1 MEMIGGGSVE
11 GFFFYMGAWCCWIAA
26 AFFMKRQQ
34 NGRMALSACLLIAI
48 IVSPYTISLGSL
60 HISAAGAFILIC
72 CYAEAARITRLK
84 AIYFFVSVFM
94 IMLAY
99 TSFQLFALFDPVW
112 VVFKKEWML
121 AAIMFAMSAVLFTDC
136 RKRIAAMLTGAIQ
149 GDFLFSMVLEKLSL
163 AYEAWSFSF
172 LDMAAIS
179 SCALLLW
186 DGFVKLAAYL
196 ERQAANLEKEKQKI
210 L

>member
-1 MEMIGGGSVE
+1 MEMIGGGGVE
-11 GFFFYMGAWCCWIAA
+11 GFYFYLGAWCCWIAA

-34 NGRMALSACLLIAI
+34 KERTALSACLLIAI
-48 IVSPYTISLGSL
+48 IVSPYTISLGSI
-60 HISAAGAFILIC
+60 HISVAGLFILIC
-72 CYAEAARITRLK
+72 CYAEAASITGLK
-84 AIYFFVSVFM
+84 AVYFFVSVFM

-99 TSFQLFALFDPVW
+99 ASFQLFALFDPVW

-121 AAIMFAMSAVLFTDC
+121 AAIMFALSAVLFAGC

-149 GDFLFSMVLEKLSL
+149 GDLLFSLVLEKLSL

-179 SCALLLW
+179 ACALLLW
-186 DGFVKLAAYL
+186 ESFVRLAAYL

>member
-1 MEMIGGGSVE
+1 ME
-11 GFFFYMGAWCCWIAA
+11 GFYFYLGAWCCWIVA

-34 NGRMALSACLLIAI
+34 KERTALSACLLIAI
-48 IVSPYTISLGSL
+48 IVSPYTISLGSI
-60 HISAAGAFILIC
+60 HISVAGLFILIC
-72 CYAEAARITRLK
+72 CYAEAASITGLK
-84 AIYFFVSVFM
+84 AVYFFVSVFM

-99 TSFQLFALFDPVW
+99 ASFQLFALFDPVW

-121 AAIMFAMSAVLFTDC
+121 AAIMFALSAVLFAGC

-149 GDFLFSMVLEKLSL
+149 GDLLFSLVLEKLSL

-179 SCALLLW
+179 ACALLLW
-186 DGFVKLAAYL
+186 ESFVRLAAYL

>member
-1 MEMIGGGSVE
+1 MEMIGGGGVE
-11 GFFFYMGAWCCWIAA
+11 GFYFYLGAWCCWIAA

-34 NGRMALSACLLIAI
+34 KERTALSACLLIAI
-48 IVSPYTISLGSL
+48 IVSPYTISLGSI
-60 HISAAGAFILIC
+60 HISVAGLFILIC
-72 CYAEAARITRLK
+72 CYAEAASITGLK
-84 AIYFFVSVFM
+84 AVYFFVSVFM

-99 TSFQLFALFDPVW
+99 ASFQLFALFDPVW

-121 AAIMFAMSAVLFTDC
+121 AAIMFALSAVLFAGC
-136 RKRIAAMLTGAIQ
+136 RKRIASMLTGAIQ
-149 GDFLFSMVLEKLSL
+149 GDLLFSLVLEKLSL
-163 AYEAWSFSF
+163 SYEAWSFSF

-179 SCALLLW
+179 ACALLLW
-186 DGFVKLAAYL
+186 EGFVKLAAYL

>member
-1 MEMIGGGSVE
+1 ME
-11 GFFFYMGAWCCWIAA
+11 GFYFYLGAWCCWIAA

-34 NGRMALSACLLIAI
+34 KERTALSACLLIAI
-48 IVSPYTISLGSL
+48 IVSPYTISLGSI
-60 HISAAGAFILIC
+60 HISAAGLFILIC
-72 CYAEAARITRLK
+72 CYAEAASITGLK
-84 AIYFFVSVFM
+84 AVYFFVSVFM

-99 TSFQLFALFDPVW
+99 ASFQLFALFDPVW

-121 AAIMFAMSAVLFTDC
+121 AAIMFALSAVLFAGC

-149 GDFLFSMVLEKLSL
+149 GDLIFSLVLEKLSL

-179 SCALLLW
+179 ACALLLW
-186 DGFVKLAAYL
+186 EGFVKLAAYL